1 MKNLIRKTMIFFI
14 VMFVLACISTFVKNN
29 DYLQAKIYERIEHDV
44 CS

>member
-1 MKNLIRKTMIFFI
+1 MKSLIRKVLVFI
-14 VMFVLACISTFVKNN
+14 ICVFVLACVSTFVKNN